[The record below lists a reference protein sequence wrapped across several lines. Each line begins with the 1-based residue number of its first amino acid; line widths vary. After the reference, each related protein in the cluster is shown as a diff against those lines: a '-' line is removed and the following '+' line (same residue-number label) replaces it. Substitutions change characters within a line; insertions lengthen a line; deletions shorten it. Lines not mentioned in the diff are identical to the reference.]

1 MSDRVARQPA
11 TTAGSE
17 ASNHPEEQQAETRR
31 VEVRRSRRRR
41 STVSAYREGDT
52 TIVSIPARFT
62 LRQEREWVN
71 TMMTRLDDKEARRRP
86 SDDEL
91 MARAQELSQ
100 RYLGGKAVPSSVRWS
115 NQQERRWGS
124 CSMPEAAIRIS
135 YRVRGLPEWVIDYVL
150 LHELAHILVFDH
162 SEAFW
167 DLLRNYPK
175 TQRARGFLD
184 GLAFAEDTARTS
196 GEHAGHESSPS

>member
-62 LRQEREWVN
+62 VRQEREWVN

-100 RYLGGKAVPSSVRWS
+100 RYLGGKQFRRRCGGLTSKNVGGDPVPCLRLRSGFRTVSEGFPSGSLITSSS
-115 NQQERRWGS
+115 
-124 CSMPEAAIRIS
+124 
-135 YRVRGLPEWVIDYVL
+135 
-150 LHELAHILVFDH
+150 
-162 SEAFW
+162 
-167 DLLRNYPK
+167 
-175 TQRARGFLD
+175 T
-184 GLAFAEDTARTS
+184 
-196 GEHAGHESSPS
+196 SSPTFLCSIIVRRSGICCETTPKPNGRAVSLMV